1 MRCEEGGMDGPRE
14 DGAACDVGQVLQ
26 VRMVRREMWG
36 EKLSVGKR
44 ETTEKLALAAL
55 APLDACFDET
65 VDIAI

>member
-1 MRCEEGGMDGPRE
+1 MKKAGWMGH
-14 DGAACDVGQVLQ
+14 
-26 VRMVRREMWG
+26 VRMVRRVMWG